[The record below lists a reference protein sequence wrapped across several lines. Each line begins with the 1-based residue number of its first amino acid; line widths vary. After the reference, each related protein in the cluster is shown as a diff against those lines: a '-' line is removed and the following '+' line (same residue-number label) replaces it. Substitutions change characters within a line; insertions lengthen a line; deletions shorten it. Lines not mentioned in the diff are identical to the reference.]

1 MKEGWKI
8 RTLGDV
14 SMSISDG
21 DWIEK
26 KDQSQSGIRL
36 IQTGNIGIGFFKDNS
51 DKARYISEETFTK
64 LKCTEVVNGDILI
77 SRLPDP
83 VGRACIIPKLSTK
96 NITAVD
102 CSIVRLK
109 QNILNQRFF
118 IYYSQSDDYFSDISK
133 QCSGSTRTRITK
145 TRLSNIFIPIPPL
158 SEQQRIVEI
167 LDTEFAKIDAL
178 KANAEKSL
186 QAAKD
191 LFQTIL
197 NETFSTNDKYS
208 IMTIND
214 VCYFQN
220 GFAFKSN
227 TFTTKGEPIL
237 RISNIQND
245 EVVENDLVFFKPTS
259 YKEDLSR
266 FIVYPNDIV
275 IAMSGGT
282 TGKIGINKTGKTFYL
297 NQRVGVFRENKNLL
311 NHEFLFYYLH
321 TKSEESLRIAAGA
334 AQPNLSTAQIK
345 AFTIPI
351 PNLDIQKQLVKDI
364 KGIDERCKA
373 LQENYRKTI
382 ALCEDL
388 KQALLRKAFNGEL

>member
-1 MKEGWKI
+1 
-8 RTLGDV
+8 
-14 SMSISDG
+14 MSISDG

-167 LDTEFAKIDAL
+167 LDAEFAKIDAL

-191 LFQTIL
+191 LFQSVLTYELKPKKNWGTKSLKEIGKTQTGTTPKTSDKHNYGSFMPFIKPADINIDGLGGL
-197 NETFSTNDKYS
+197 NYDNEGLSEQGVAQGRLFDSYS
-208 IMTIND
+208 ILMVCIGATIGKVGYSLHPISCNQQINVLSPTKD
-214 VCYFQN
+214 YDYKYLYYYMSSPSFQ
-220 GFAFKSN
+220 FKVI
-227 TFTTKGEPIL
+227 KEGESAKATLPI
-237 RISNIQND
+237 
-245 EVVENDLVFFKPTS
+245 
-259 YKEDLSR
+259 
-266 FIVYPNDIV
+266 
-275 IAMSGGT
+275 
-282 TGKIGINKTGKTFYL
+282 INKTKWENLTITFP
-297 NQRVGVFRENKNLL
+297 
-311 NHEFLFYYLH
+311 
-321 TKSEESLRIAAGA
+321 ESLQEQNAIA
-334 AQPNLSTAQIK
+334 IR
-345 AFTIPI
+345 
-351 PNLDIQKQLVKDI
+351 LDEMN
-364 KGIDERCKA
+364 ERCKA